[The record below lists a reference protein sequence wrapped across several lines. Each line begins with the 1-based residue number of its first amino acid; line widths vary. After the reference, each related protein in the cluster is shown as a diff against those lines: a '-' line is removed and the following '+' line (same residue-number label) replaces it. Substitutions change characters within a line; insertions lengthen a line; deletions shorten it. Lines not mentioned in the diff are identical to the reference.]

1 LILNAKGATNTVARL
16 VPCDGKT
23 ASEGEMPRSSTS
35 SLCSGSRL
43 VSAGCTFAVV
53 LAFGLTPVAALVL
66 ATRASAQQPA
76 TENPDA
82 LRPPTFLAYPIVS
95 RQQTVVRLYFAE
107 VTHALQSGDTTTLS
121 VLVPDSVIPAAE
133 KLNAIA
139 KGCPSLSAAITR
151 MRART
156 PVVGGLGSIG
166 LDEVSVSPAGQG
178 DTVAFGAA
186 PLRVQGSMSGV
197 SVALVRS
204 GHARSMARVQGLLF
218 ALCTL
223 AR

>member
-1 LILNAKGATNTVARL
+1 
-16 VPCDGKT
+16 
-23 ASEGEMPRSSTS
+23 MPRSSTS

-43 VSAGCTFAVV
+43 VSPGCTFAVI

-82 LRPPTFLAYPIVS
+82 LRPPTFLAYPIFS

-121 VLVPDSVIPAAE
+121 VLVPDSVIPAGE
-133 KLNAIA
+133 KLNARA
-139 KGCPSLSAAITR
+139 KGCASLSVAVTR
-151 MRART
+151 LRARAS
-156 PVVGGLGSIG
+156 VIGGLSAMTLNEIA
-166 LDEVSVSPAGQG
+166 VSPAGQG

-186 PLRVQGSMSGV
+186 QLGAAARMSSL
-197 SVALVRS
+197 SVALTRF
-204 GHARSMARVQGLLF
+204 GHARTMARVQGLLRGLC
-218 ALCTL
+218 ALSG
-223 AR
+223 